1 MPMVRKIN
9 CSAGAARPGGTKG
22 ESSNEDSQQARCST
36 VPGAALSKTLRIPSY
51 EEIMDALATGLIL
64 AHAEHAG

>member
-36 VPGAALSKTLRIPSY
+36 VPGAARAFLSIPVVNRV
-51 EEIMDALATGLIL
+51 LA
-64 AHAEHAG
+64 EQF